1 MNTVNQ
7 PHHGAH
13 IVAGITLYVSDFQR
27 NLVDKLKKDFFS
39 DPSQAS
45 VTCAITG
52 PVTIKDYGR
61 LTQDKSGV
69 EVRARD

>member
-1 MNTVNQ
+1 M
-7 PHHGAH
+7 
-13 IVAGITLYVSDFQR
+13 SDFQR

-52 PVTIKDYGR
+52 PVSIKDYGK
-61 LTQDKSGV
+61 LAQDKSGV
-69 EVRARD
+69 EVSGGCVFGMYIVSMIY